1 MKRKVTW
8 LSLILLLVAAMLLAS
23 CSASTTTSSQTS
35 TTTIA
40 TTTTSATASG
50 TTVLTVTEG
59 STVKTYSMAD
69 LQALPSVS
77 GYGGQISMGN
87 TITGPDSYQGVALI
101 TLINVVGGITSGQNV
116 IITGSDNYSQTL
128 SYQQVTTDNFTLFDA
143 VSGQQSAA
151 PDMTPQVFVAYEK
164 NGNPLDAD
172 TGPFEFGVMTCQ
184 NRVHRVHYGLNS
196 WLKLRSWRHNKQ
208 LL

>member
-1 MKRKVTW
+1 MKKKFTW
-8 LSLILLLVAAMLLAS
+8 LGLSLLLVVVMLLAS
-23 CSASTTTSSQTS
+23 CGVSPTTTTTTS
-35 TTTIA
+35 TTTTVA
-40 TTTTSATASG
+40 TTTSAALAG
-50 TTVLTVTEG
+50 TIVLTVTEG
-59 STVKTYSMAD
+59 SQTKTYSLAD

-87 TITGPDSYQGVALI
+87 TITGPDSYQGVALT
-101 TLINVVGGITSGQNV
+101 TLLSAVGGITASQNV
-116 IITGSDNYSQTL
+116 VITGSDNYSQTL

-184 NRVHRVHYGLNS
+184 NRVTQGSLWVK
-196 WLKLRSWRHNKQ
+196 KLAKIEVMAAQ
-208 LL
+208 